1 MPHIN
6 LLPWRQELRK
16 RRQRE
21 FGIASVA
28 AVLITAGVV
37 LLVHL
42 QFDALIN
49 YQENRNTFLQA
60 QIARLDDKI
69 KEIKTLDDE
78 KKRLLA
84 RMQIIQRL
92 QASRPE
98 IVYLFDELVAAIP
111 DGLYFDKISQNSN
124 RISIDGYAE
133 SNARVSSVMRGLARS
148 PWLTEPRLME
158 IKADAKTERSGLR
171 MNRFSLQ
178 ITQRRPDQQNNQEG
192 PS

>member
-21 FGIASVA
+21 FAIASVA

-42 QFDALIN
+42 QFDAHIS

-60 QIARLDDKI
+60 QMARLDDKI

-98 IVYLFDELVAAIP
+98 IVHLFDELVAAIP
-111 DGLYFDKISQNSN
+111 DGLYFDKISQRSN

-178 ITQRRPDQQNNQEG
+178 ITQRRPDQQDNEEG